1 MLFKYIKIKSLSF
14 PSTLIAP
21 GEAAGGLLRVW
32 GLHSDQANKATE
44 GEPVSKY
51 KMKELKQQSGYKS

>member
-1 MLFKYIKIKSLSF
+1 MKSLSF
-14 PSTLIAP
+14 PSTLVAP

-32 GLHSDQANKATE
+32 GLHSDQDNKATE

-51 KMKELKQQSGYKS
+51 KMKERKQQSGYKS